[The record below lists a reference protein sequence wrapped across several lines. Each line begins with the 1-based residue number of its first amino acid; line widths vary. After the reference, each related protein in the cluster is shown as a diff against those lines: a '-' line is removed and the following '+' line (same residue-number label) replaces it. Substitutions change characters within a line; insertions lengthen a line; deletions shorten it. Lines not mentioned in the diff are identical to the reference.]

1 MARRPFDP
9 AGLGLRKTEYRQ
21 GDVLDRA
28 AVDALVAD
36 ADAVVHLAFII
47 MGDQEESR
55 RINLEGS
62 ENVFAA
68 AAAAERVQRLVYT
81 SSVAAYGFH
90 ADNPQPLTEDV
101 PARGSREHYYSAE
114 KAELEETL
122 WTAVAGS
129 GLDVYVFRPCIVAG
143 PDALMPIREI
153 PWPLRRSPVTVLPDT
168 GIPFQLVHHDDVAT
182 ALVAAARGAGP
193 PGTYNLAGPG
203 EITLGDV
210 ARELGWVTF
219 PVPHIAVSLV
229 AAASGLPLMP
239 AKAQWLN
246 AARVPVLMSPH
257 SARKQLGWR
266 PRHNA
271 TDTLAALV
279 AAAREQGLL

>member
-9 AGLGLRKTEYRQ
+9 AALGLRKTEYRR
-21 GDVLDRA
+21 GDILDRA
-28 AVDALVAD
+28 AVDELVAE
-36 ADAVVHLAFII
+36 ADVVVHLAFII
-47 MGDQEESR
+47 MGGREESR

-68 AAAAERVQRLVYT
+68 AAGAERVQRLVYT

-90 ADNPQPLTEDV
+90 ADNPQPLTEIV
-101 PARGSREHYYSAE
+101 PPRGSREHYYSAE

-122 WTAVAGS
+122 WTAVAAS

-143 PDALMPIREI
+143 PDALMPVREI
-153 PWPLRRSPVTVLPDT
+153 PWPLRRSPVKVLPDP

-182 ALVAAARGAGP
+182 ALVAATRGAGP
-193 PGTYNLAGPG
+193 PGVYNLAGPG

-210 ARELGWVTF
+210 ARELGSRSV
-219 PVPHIAVSLV
+219 PVPRVAVSLV

-246 AARVPVLMSPH
+246 AARVPMLMSPH
-257 SARKQLGWR
+257 NARKQLGWR
-266 PRHNA
+266 PRHSTA
-271 TDTLAALV
+271 ETLAATI
-279 AAAREQGLL
+279 ASAREQGLL